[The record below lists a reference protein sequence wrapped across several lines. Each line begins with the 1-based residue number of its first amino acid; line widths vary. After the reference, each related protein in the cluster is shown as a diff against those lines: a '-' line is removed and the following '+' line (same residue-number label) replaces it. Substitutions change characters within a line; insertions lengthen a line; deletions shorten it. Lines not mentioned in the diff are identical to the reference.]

1 MAVAG
6 QGCTSVPGSPDLL
19 EFLGALRG
27 LSEGDIRDLARQ
39 LQARFVSPADEVEW
53 WRANLAIEH
62 VGRTSR
68 ARSQAVTAA
77 GHEAARAVVGAA
89 QRSRLALPDTDVTCV
104 ARAANKIACAL
115 RLGSDGATHLGTL
128 LKGWNS
134 AFVPTTDGR
143 AARTA
148 A

>member
-1 MAVAG
+1 M
-6 QGCTSVPGSPDLL
+6 DLP
-19 EFLGALRG
+19 EFLSVLRG
-27 LSEGDIRDLARQ
+27 LSESDIRDLARRH
-39 LQARFVSPADEVEW
+39 QARFVSPADEVEW

-62 VGRTSR
+62 VARNSR

-77 GHEAARAVVGAA
+77 GREAAHAVVGAA

-115 RLGSDGATHLGTL
+115 RLGSDGAMHLGTL

-134 AFVPTTDGR
+134 AFVPTTRNGAIAIG
-143 AARTA
+143 AADI
-148 A
+148 

>member
-1 MAVAG
+1 M
-6 QGCTSVPGSPDLL
+6 DLL
-19 EFLGALRG
+19 EFLSALRG
-27 LSEGDIRDLARQ
+27 LSESDIRDLARKF
-39 LQARFVSPADEVEW
+39 QARFVSPADEVEW
-53 WRANLAIEH
+53 CRANLAIEQAA
-62 VGRTSR
+62 RSSR

-104 ARAANKIACAL
+104 ARAANRIARAL

-128 LKGWNS
+128 LKGWSS
-134 AFVPTTDGR
+134 AFVPTTDGIS
-143 AARTA
+143 ARTA

>member
-1 MAVAG
+1 MAVAA
-6 QGCTSVPGSPDLL
+6 PGPYIGGGRMDLL
-19 EFLGALRG
+19 EFLGALER
-27 LSEGDIRDLARQ
+27 LSESDIRDLARKF
-39 LQARFVSPADEVEW
+39 QARFVSPADEVEW
-53 WRANLAIEH
+53 WRANLAIEQ
-62 VGRTSR
+62 VARRSR

-104 ARAANKIACAL
+104 ARAANRIACAL

-128 LKGWNS
+128 LKGWSS
-134 AFVPTTDGR
+134 AFVPSTDDI
-143 AARTA
+143 ATPTA

>member
-1 MAVAG
+1 M
-6 QGCTSVPGSPDLL
+6 DLP
-19 EFLGALRG
+19 EFLSALRG
-27 LSEGDIRDLARQ
+27 LSESDIRDLART

-53 WRANLAIEH
+53 WRANLAIEQ
-62 VGRTSR
+62 VARSSR

-89 QRSRLALPDTDVTCV
+89 QRARLALPDTDVTCV

-128 LKGWNS
+128 LKGWSS
-134 AFVPTTDGR
+134 AVVPTTKGI
-143 AARTA
+143 AAPTA

>member
-1 MAVAG
+1 M
-6 QGCTSVPGSPDLL
+6 DLP
-19 EFLGALRG
+19 EFLTALRG
-27 LSEGDIRDLARQ
+27 LSEGDIRDLAHK
-39 LQARFVSPADEVEW
+39 LQARFVTPADEVEW
-53 WRANLAIEH
+53 WRANLAIEQ
-62 VGRTSR
+62 VARSSR

-89 QRSRLALPDTDVTCV
+89 QRSRLPLPDTDVTCV

-115 RLGSDGATHLGTL
+115 RLGSDGAMQLRTL
-128 LKGWNS
+128 LKGWS
-134 AFVPTTDGR
+134 TTFVPTTDGI

>member
-1 MAVAG
+1 M
-6 QGCTSVPGSPDLL
+6 DLP
-19 EFLGALRG
+19 EFLSALRR
-27 LSEGDIRDLARQ
+27 LSESDIRDLARR

-53 WRANLAIEH
+53 WRATLAIEH
-62 VGRTSR
+62 VARSSR
-68 ARSQAVTAA
+68 ARSQTVTAA

-89 QRSRLALPDTDVTCV
+89 QQCGLALPDTDVTCV

-115 RLGSDGATHLGTL
+115 CLGSDGAMHLGTL
-128 LKGWNS
+128 FKGWS
-134 AFVPTTDGR
+134 TAFVPAKSGI